1 MLATRWRLLRSF
13 VELMS
18 ATLRL
23 IPYICIF
30 VLSKIYK
37 KGSRFRKMHLLF
49 SQLVVTSWQVR
60 NRGGDYFWLKKLRL
74 PNTSFV
80 PLSNTVGQAR
90 ASEAGK
96 LSSIPDRVIP
106 MTWKMVLAAYPAS
119 CLAARESRT
128 GRASIRAC
136 YQCSLHC
143 ESRLSGACCN
153 WRWAP
158 LTTHDTPKDVRSKC
172 DGIFFNVGS
181 QLRMSENYIH
191 QYFVLCR

>member
-1 MLATRWRLLRSF
+1 MRNNDFIAVSALLATRWRLLRSF

-136 YQCSLHC
+136 YQRSLHC
-143 ESRLSGACCN
+143 ESSWVAPVATGDGHRWPRMTLQRTFEASVMEFSLMLDLS
-153 WRWAP
+153 
-158 LTTHDTPKDVRSKC
+158 
-172 DGIFFNVGS
+172 
-181 QLRMSENYIH
+181 
-191 QYFVLCR
+191 